1 MNREAVLAAVAALP
15 SLAWTAAVAVSIAL
29 SAAGVSLLD
38 PDPPLSL
45 TEAAALQDQAEVHRL
60 VRRGHD
66 PNASYVVRRDLL
78 RSRPYV
84 MTPLEGAVAER
95 RVDMV
100 RLLVDLGAR
109 IDDHTFP
116 SLWCFAQGRH
126 DGDVIAL
133 IEAHRPSATPVPS
146 DCTRV
151 NTPW

>member
-1 MNREAVLAAVAALP
+1 
-15 SLAWTAAVAVSIAL
+15 
-29 SAAGVSLLD
+29 
-38 PDPPLSL
+38 
-45 TEAAALQDQAEVHRL
+45 
-60 VRRGHD
+60 
-66 PNASYVVRRDLL
+66 
-78 RSRPYV
+78 
-84 MTPLEGAVAER
+84 
-95 RVDMV
+95 
-100 RLLVDLGAR
+100 VDLGAR